1 MSFLDRLFG
10 TEEAD
15 ESANDVAAIELAQG
29 QALSR
34 ISENELA
41 ALKDSAVRTV
51 RLPVG
56 SKAAIAADALI
67 PFGANVAQ
75 GVNEIGMA
83 MVRFP
88 EGVGWADLCSR
99 KAPEWDGY
107 KLLSSFGSDGK
118 FNEMAGIK
126 QAGLQPAAVTNL
138 ALQGAAVAVG
148 MAYMNQINEKLDG
161 LQSGIEAIQ

>member
-83 MVRFP
+83 MV
-88 EGVGWADLCSR
+88 
-99 KAPEWDGY
+99 
-107 KLLSSFGSDGK
+107 LSL
-118 FNEMAGIK
+118 IH
-126 QAGLQPAAVTNL
+126 
-138 ALQGAAVAVG
+138 
-148 MAYMNQINEKLDG
+148 I
-161 LQSGIEAIQ
+161 